1 MGYIVLIFG
10 GRVYFLISKL
20 DQPNLLSFFFPGG
33 TNTTIPKRQKRSKVS
48 LVKKTKPTSNKD
60 IKNNVDDGN

>member
-20 DQPNLLSFFFPGG
+20 DQPNLLSFFSRWYKYNH
-33 TNTTIPKRQKRSKVS
+33 T
-48 LVKKTKPTSNKD
+48 KKAKT
-60 IKNNVDDGN
+60 